1 MRHALATVVCASV
14 AVTLA
19 AAPAHATRLG
29 LAALS
34 APSRAA
40 SPPAG
45 APTGAP
51 TGPVVVPENDEDA
64 VELAEAAW
72 SRGGWTEVREVLE
85 PVAADPS
92 RLQDSRLREK
102 ALALLAD
109 GTVNDPAL
117 DENERRVQAGEYL
130 ERLLDADPGWRPPP
144 AIYTPEL
151 FQLFA
156 EVQEQRSQ
164 RASAQC
170 EADRMACEADL
181 VDTAAGF
188 EDLRRRHADLQQR
201 YDDQE
206 VEVRDRVARSRVFAA
221 IPAGIGH
228 FYNGDLALGGV
239 FLGAEA
245 ILGAT
250 GLGLI
255 LVRKVVDGCDRTD
268 GFQRG
273 SLECAAGR
281 DLDAIL
287 RRRKA
292 EEAIGWVFLG
302 TIALDI
308 FLAQYRFRPFKTQ
321 AVGRVP
327 RKELDAGGAPADG
340 RRRRD
345 RKPRAKVRP
354 TGGGG
359 PHGLSLGVRVEF

>member
-1 MRHALATVVCASV
+1 MRRLASIVVRAGVAL
-14 AVTLA
+14 TLA
-19 AAPAHATRLG
+19 AAPAHA
-29 LAALS
+29 A
-34 APSRAA
+34 
-40 SPPAG
+40 
-45 APTGAP
+45 TGARGVGP
-51 TGPVVVPENDEDA
+51 AAPAPRAPVVVPDDDEEA

-109 GTVNDPAL
+109 ATVNDPAL
-117 DENERRVQAGEYL
+117 DESERRVQAGEYL
-130 ERLLDADPGWRPPP
+130 ERLLDADPGWRLPP
-144 AIYTPEL
+144 AIYSPEL
-151 FQLFA
+151 FELFV
-156 EVQEQRSQ
+156 EVQDQRSQ

-181 VDTAAGF
+181 ADNAADL
-188 EDLRRRHADLQQR
+188 EDLRRRHADLEQK

-228 FYNGDLALGGV
+228 FYNGEPVLGGV

-245 ILGAT
+245 VLGAT

-268 GFQRG
+268 GFERG

-292 EEAIGWVFLG
+292 EEVVGWLFLG

-308 FLAQYRFRPFKTQ
+308 FLAQYRFRPYKTQ
-321 AVGRVP
+321 SVGRVP
-327 RKELDAGGAPADG
+327 RKELDAEGGGGDE
-340 RRRRD
+340 RRRRE

-354 TGGGG
+354 TGAGGRG
-359 PHGLSLGVRVEF
+359 GLHLGIRVEF